1 VPDALPA
8 WPEHDPA
15 PEVTS
20 LDPRPLDAPSE
31 PLAVRKTAAILK
43 AAGWEVRIGYARSWK
58 RQPKTGTYRPI
69 ETFSVQA
76 GPGHPSGWRVMAVYE
91 RFRDTGA
98 QLTYYPEAKKP
109 WLGTGNWS
117 GQPGTWKWVRVR
129 IVAGNG
135 VFPRHAVSITDLKEF
150 ASVRGSVLPAWFQ
163 AIWERE
169 EDKAERQKQAAA
181 DRPRKSGEGL

>member
-1 VPDALPA
+1 MPDALPA

-20 LDPRPLDAPSE
+20 LDPRPADAPTD
-31 PLAVRKTAAILK
+31 PLAVRKTAARLE

-91 RFRDTGA
+91 RFRDATYA
-98 QLTYYPEAKKP
+98 RTYYP
-109 WLGTGNWS
+109 GTPYTVKETPPS
-117 GQPGTWKWVRVR
+117 GQPGTWKWASVR
-129 IVAGNG
+129 ITPPNG

-150 ASVRGSVLPAWFQ
+150 ASVRGSVLPAWF
-163 AIWERE
+163 IGIETRE
-169 EDKAERQKQAAA
+169 AAKEAKQKQAAK
-181 DRPRKSGEGL
+181 DRPKKSGEGL